1 MNLRR
6 LSVPL
11 SLVVLLVP
19 ALAALGIGGPTDS
32 KFPAGFKQLA
42 GPPEEMA
49 SMKVPEP
56 AELGVRS
63 RSAMIRV
70 QLPEGAEPMSL
81 RVPIDSTDDL
91 KLLLF
96 APDSPAW
103 QLSVTQPGKIS
114 YDLRRAPEEAVR
126 RQTAAAGV
134 DGTSYPAEVFSFA
147 SAKSGVWNVKLSAP
161 EGKRAGGSEGFLV
174 VSSRSPYRLYSYV
187 DTHDLR
193 VGNEIGFVT
202 ALFDSAKS
210 PEEAV
215 SGAVHSAVASIRLP
229 NGAVEEV
236 ELQDAGQ
243 GRYRARFVASV
254 PGEHT
259 AQVIVRGVTPE
270 GKEFIRTSEHVCP
283 VVALSATLGENV
295 SAAPADDTRLRIAL
309 PVSGVSPGMQLLAH
323 AEVWGTGPDG
333 QRIPL
338 AWIGGMS
345 VVEGTTLPVALDGR
359 WISRAGARRPFELRN
374 VRITDPNTY
383 VPVATAESVALS
395 VRRLPPALRADER
408 VDEITDDM
416 LMGPAPSPKFRTNAV
431 APKGLLLVHG
441 YCSGSNPWPSSQ
453 FTSAASFLD
462 PNASRTHDD
471 FARRIRDFGA
481 TKFNSYGI
489 VAHSQG
495 GCASLHL
502 YSYYWSGLDSA
513 TGNRLIQSVGT
524 PYQGTA
530 LAGNLAIL
538 GQIFGA
544 GCGSNYD
551 LTYSGAAAWLA
562 SIPSW
567 ARAKV
572 HYFTTSETE
581 VWWRW
586 DYCQVATEPFLSDPE
601 DGVVEKAKGQLPGA
615 NNRGHKEGWCHTSS
629 MRDPAQTSDSSRN
642 AEMNANAAR

>member
-1 MNLRR
+1 MKLRR
-6 LSVPL
+6 LLPL
-11 SLVVLLVP
+11 VSLAALLVP
-19 ALAALGIGGPTDS
+19 AFAATGVGSGSEP
-32 KFPAGFKQLA
+32 KFPTAFKQLA
-42 GPPEEMA
+42 GPPEEFS
-49 SMKVPEP
+49 SMQLPEP
-56 AELGVRS
+56 ARLGVRS

-70 QLPEGAEPMSL
+70 QTGEDAAPASL
-81 RVPIDSTDDL
+81 RIPIDSTDDL
-91 KLLLF
+91 KILLF
-96 APDSPAW
+96 SPDSPAW
-103 QLSVTQPGKIS
+103 QLSVTQPGKPS
-114 YDLRRAPEEAVR
+114 FDLRQAPADAVR

-134 DGTSYPAEVFSFA
+134 DGTSYPAEVFSF
-147 SAKSGVWNVKLSAP
+147 SGARAGTWNVKVSAP
-161 EGKRAGGSEGFLV
+161 EGKRTGGSQGYLV
-174 VSSRSPYRLYSYV
+174 VSSRSPYRLHSYV

-193 VGNEIGFVT
+193 AGNEIGFVASVLDT
-202 ALFDSAKS
+202 SRS
-210 PEEAV
+210 VEETL
-215 SGAVHSAVASIRLP
+215 SGAVQTAVASIRTP
-229 NGAVEEV
+229 NGAVEEIDLV
-236 ELQDAGQ
+236 SLGK
-243 GRYRARFVASV
+243 GLYRASFV
-254 PGEHT
+254 PTETGEYT

-270 GKEFIRTSEHVCP
+270 GKEFIRTSEHVFP
-283 VVALSATLGENV
+283 VVASSAQIGENA
-295 SAAPADDTRLRIAL
+295 SASVADDTRLRIAI
-309 PVSGVSPGMQLLAH
+309 PVSGLAAGTQLLAL
-323 AEVWGTGPDG
+323 AEVWGTDSEG
-333 QRIPL
+333 QRIPV
-338 AWIGGMS
+338 AWIGGMTT
-345 VVEGTTLPVALDGR
+345 VEGSSLPVALDGR
-359 WISRAGARRPFELRN
+359 WISYSGARRPFELRN
-374 VRITDPNTY
+374 VRISDPATS
-383 VPVATAESVALS
+383 VPLSVANVLPLAI
-395 VRRLPPALRADER
+395 RRLPAAIRADER
-408 VDEITDDM
+408 IDEITDDM
-416 LMGPAPSPKFRTNAV
+416 RTGQAPSSRFQPNVIA
-431 APKGLLLVHG
+431 AKGLLLVHG

-453 FTSAASFLD
+453 FSGAASFLD

-495 GCASLHL
+495 GAASLHL

-530 LAGNLAIL
+530 LAGNLAVL

-551 LTYSGAAAWLA
+551 LSYSGAAAWLA
-562 SIPSW
+562 GIPSW

-586 DYCQVATEPFLSDPE
+586 DYCQVATEPFLNDPE